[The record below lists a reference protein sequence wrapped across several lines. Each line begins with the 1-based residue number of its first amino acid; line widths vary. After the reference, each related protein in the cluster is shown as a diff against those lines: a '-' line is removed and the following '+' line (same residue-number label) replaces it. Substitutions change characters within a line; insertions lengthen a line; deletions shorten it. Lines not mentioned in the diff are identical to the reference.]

1 MNRNLYTPIPDPLL
15 TLIVPMYNE
24 ANYIDELMHRL
35 LELEVRKEILLVD
48 DGSKDDSAAIAQR
61 WADDT
66 EGVKLIQHE
75 VNQGKGAA
83 VRTGIA
89 ASTGDVVAIQDA
101 DLEYDPANVPKLIL
115 PIIDGHAD
123 VVYGSRLSGGE
134 PQRVHLFWHMIGN
147 RFLSMLTG
155 ILFNTTI
162 SDMETGYKAFRGE
175 LIRSIPLR
183 SNDFQIEPEITAKIC
198 KRGDLRI
205 YELPIAYYG
214 RTFEEGKKIT
224 WRDGFGAISALFRF
238 RFSD

>member
-15 TLIVPMYNE
+15 TLIVPMYDE
-24 ANYIDELMHRL
+24 EKYIDELMQRL
-35 LELEVRKEILLVD
+35 LALEVRLEILLID

-66 EGVKLIQHE
+66 DGVQLIQHK

-89 ASTGDVVAIQDA
+89 ASTGDIVAIQDA
-101 DLEYDPANVPKLIL
+101 DLEYDPANVPQLIR

-147 RFLSMLTG
+147 RFLSMLPESFSTQ
-155 ILFNTTI
+155 
-162 SDMETGYKAFRGE
+162 
-175 LIRSIPLR
+175 RS
-183 SNDFQIEPEITAKIC
+183 A
-198 KRGDLRI
+198 
-205 YELPIAYYG
+205 
-214 RTFEEGKKIT
+214 T
-224 WRDGFGAISALFRF
+224 WRPDTRPSAA
-238 RFSD
+238 S

>member
-1 MNRNLYTPIPDPLL
+1 MTRNLYTPIPDPLL

-24 ANYIDELMHRL
+24 EKYIDELMQRL

-61 WADDT
+61 WADKT
-66 EGVKLIQHE
+66 EGVRLIQHE

-101 DLEYDPANVPKLIL
+101 DLEYDPANVPQLIR

-238 RFSD
+238 RFTD